1 MSSGAGIAGFI
12 YFHEQIPER
21 FHRSIAK
28 LRSKRVRPSVR
39 PPHGHPFA
47 FRDSC
52 HTARGHEESPCFI
65 AMLEARGERGRSK
78 EKDFTR
84 GSWVLS
90 AVGARKSIRKV
101 VLSGRGV
108 QKSMRKV
115 GIECGWNAEERESIE
130 DQQTERRKEFLQ

>member
-12 YFHEQIPER
+12 CFHEQIPER

-28 LRSKRVRPSVR
+28 MRSKRVRPSVR

-90 AVGARKSIRKV
+90 AVGARENARK
-101 VLSGRGV
+101 L
-108 QKSMRKV
+108 
-115 GIECGWNAEERESIE
+115 GIERGWSTEEHTEGGI
-130 DQQTERRKEFLQ
+130 ERRGSAKKHAEGRY